1 MKSQRHD
8 ADLRLLYNF
17 IFCYFLGYFMRLVV
31 QGRAISMAHLQHIH
45 GLLGGN
51 AQFMQV
57 AEYAYYLAIQST
69 SKPLDVSNVQ
79 TFCAGQKI
87 DCALV
92 PDAQRLSHFGLA
104 VMDMDSTLI
113 NIECIDEIAD
123 MMNLKPQVSAIT
135 EKSMRGEL
143 DFAQSLRKR
152 VALLKG
158 LPETALQ
165 KVIDERLRANPGAHE
180 WIAACKANNIKTM
193 VVSGGFTLFANH
205 VKTML
210 GLDYAVANTFEII
223 DGKLTG
229 NVLGDIIDAERKAQE
244 LVKLRDELGLNP
256 DQTIA
261 IGDGANDLKMMSV
274 ATVGVA
280 YHAKPVVQ
288 SQATYALN
296 HSGLDG
302 VINLFTA

>member
-1 MKSQRHD
+1 
-8 ADLRLLYNF
+8 
-17 IFCYFLGYFMRLVV
+17 MRLVI
-31 QGRAISMAHLQHIH
+31 QGRAITVAHLTHIH
-45 GLLGGN
+45 SLIGGN
-51 AQFMQV
+51 TQFMQI
-57 AEYAYYLAIQST
+57 AEYAYYLPTNLI
-69 SKPLDVSNVQ
+69 DVTAAKV
-79 TFCAGQKI
+79 FCAEQKI

-92 PDAQRLSHFGLA
+92 PDSQRLSHFGLC

-123 MMNLKPQVSAIT
+123 MMNLKPQISAIT
-135 EKSMRGEL
+135 EAAMRGEL
-143 DFAQSLRKR
+143 DFAASLKAR

-165 KVIDERLRANPGAHE
+165 RVIDERLQANPGAYE
-180 WIAACKANNIKTM
+180 WIAACKASNIKTM
-193 VVSGGFTLFANH
+193 VVSGGFTLFVKH

-210 GLDYAVANTFEII
+210 GLDYAAANTFEII

-229 NVLGDIIDAERKAQE
+229 NILGDIVDAERKAQE
-244 LVKLRDELGLNP
+244 LVKLRDELGLSA

-274 ATVGVA
+274 ATVGIA

-288 SQATYALN
+288 QQATYALN
-296 HSGLDG
+296 YSGLDG
-302 VINLFTA
+302 VRNLFTA